1 MSATAP
7 SKPANRLLAALP
19 RGERAALLAHC
30 VEVPLV
36 LESRLCEAHLRIRHV
51 LFPVSGSI
59 SLLAQVAG
67 HPPLEIGIVGS
78 EGVLGACLVL
88 GARVMP
94 FAARVHSPGSA
105 WRLPAS
111 RLLRLLPDCPMLAR
125 ALAYSLYLQ
134 LAQLAQ
140 SAVCTHFHEIEPR
153 LARCLLLSQDRANG
167 ERLHLTHQALADLLG
182 VQRSAISIAAGKLQR
197 RGLIHYSR
205 GEIDVRDRPGLEAAS
220 CACYAT
226 VIEDNRRIGRI
237 WQPRT
242 SASGSAGRSR

>member
-1 MSATAP
+1 MSATASRSP
-7 SKPANRLLAALP
+7 VNRLVAALP
-19 RGERAALLAHC
+19 RSERVLLLAHC
-30 VEVPLV
+30 VKEQLPP
-36 LESRLCEAHLRIRHV
+36 ESRLCEAHLRIRNV
-51 LFPVSGSI
+51 LFPVTGSI

-67 HPPLEIGIVGS
+67 HPPLEIGIVGN
-78 EGVLGACLVL
+78 EGVLGASLVL
-88 GARVMP
+88 GVQVMP
-94 FAARVHSPGSA
+94 FAARVHSAGSA
-105 WRLPAS
+105 WRLPAG
-111 RLLRLLPDCPMLAR
+111 RLLRLLPDCPMLER
-125 ALAYSLYLQ
+125 ALAHSLYLQ

-153 LARCLLLSQDRANG
+153 LARCLLLSQDRADG

-205 GEIDVRDRPGLEAAS
+205 GEIDIRDRPGLEAAS

-237 WQPRT
+237 WRPRT
-242 SASGSAGRSR
+242 SAYGSAGRSR